1 MSAGFLARA
10 GKVNHIFLPDTPR
23 VQGSLLTKK
32 FPRRSLGTYRKKEAI
47 MKRAL
52 LVLLTVA
59 LTVIPG
65 TLPAQ
70 TGGED
75 QSQPPQPAPGKIPDF
90 KIPDFKIPPEKMKE
104 MQQGMKQAQELI
116 NQFKIDP
123 AAMKQMMEMIQKMPE
138 LVNQFKITPEMMKQM
153 QDIGKQMQGTV
164 DQFKKDSEFM
174 KNMEGMAKEM
184 QKIAPSPPAPE
195 EPGRQP

>member
-1 MSAGFLARA
+1 
-10 GKVNHIFLPDTPR
+10 
-23 VQGSLLTKK
+23 
-32 FPRRSLGTYRKKEAI
+32 
-47 MKRAL
+47 
-52 LVLLTVA
+52 
-59 LTVIPG
+59 
-65 TLPAQ
+65 
-70 TGGED
+70 
-75 QSQPPQPAPGKIPDF
+75 
-90 KIPDFKIPPEKMKE
+90 
-104 MQQGMKQAQELI
+104 
-116 NQFKIDP
+116 
-123 AAMKQMMEMIQKMPE
+123 MKQMMEMIQKMPE